1 MATPLLPDQFSAL
14 ERFIG
19 KWDLPD
25 INARYAMRLETPIAQ
40 QQEFNDAIVADAE
53 AIKTHL
59 DSKPFADW
67 DDADRRLA
75 RLMFAFTLVAQ
86 AVQVYKQPAVP
97 DSGSVAA
104 LDVTMEPGPKA

>member
-1 MATPLLPDQFSAL
+1 MAEAVLPDQFSAL
-14 ERFIG
+14 EQFVE

-25 INARYAMRLETPIAQ
+25 TNARYAMRLATPIAEQ
-40 QQEFNDAIVADAE
+40 QQFNDAIVADAE
-53 AIKTHL
+53 AIKTYL
-59 DSKPFADW
+59 DSKPFAEW
-67 DDADRRLA
+67 GDAERRLA

-104 LDVTMEPGPKA
+104 LDVTMEPGPRA